1 MRPNGPKRKRSASL
15 VTATSSAMNQRAM
28 PPRITEATSNPPTA
42 ATRPVLDLAERC
54 LRAVA
59 GLGGGTPAAWWLSI
73 LILAPLLGSFITEP
87 AAMTIGALLDLGNLK
102 GFSQRLVLRKPTVWT
117 TEALRS
123 EEWDAN
129 RLAVDAL
136 LKIRIEGKDYAGRAV
151 YVLNRASGKLLL
163 SEVPIF
169 DVKVTGSA
177 Q

>member
-1 MRPNGPKRKRSASL
+1 M
-15 VTATSSAMNQRAM
+15 
-28 PPRITEATSNPPTA
+28 
-42 ATRPVLDLAERC
+42 
-54 LRAVA
+54 
-59 GLGGGTPAAWWLSI
+59 
-73 LILAPLLGSFITEP
+73 
-87 AAMTIGALLDLGNLK
+87 GNLK

-129 RLAVDAL
+129 RTAVDAL

-151 YVLNRASGKLLL
+151 YVLNRVSGKLLL

-169 DVKVTGSA
+169 DVKVTGG